1 MDKFK
6 TAIIGKQLIVKILG
20 RGSFKNSKDLRDYV
34 LEKLEK
40 DADECFVDLKEC
52 ISMDSTFMGML
63 AGLNF
68 ALKNRKDKN
77 IYFSNITN
85 PTRELLSTL
94 GLLELISQKMPDK
107 AAEQA
112 DFKEIL
118 LAQGRTP
125 GMAKHMLESHEMLS
139 SLDKKNKEKFKK
151 VVDSLKE
158 SVNKDKEK
166 D

>member
-20 RGSFKNSKDLRDYV
+20 RGSFKSSKDLKDYV
-34 LEKLEK
+34 LETLEK
-40 DADECFVDLKEC
+40 EADECFIDLKEC

-68 ALKNRKDKN
+68 ALKSKKGKN

-94 GLLELISQKMPDK
+94 GLLELISEKMPDK
-107 AAEQA
+107 SAEQA
-112 DFKEIL
+112 DFKEL
-118 LAQGRTP
+118 SLMQGKTP
-125 GMAKHMLESHEMLS
+125 GMAKHMLESHEILS

-158 SVNKDKEK
+158 SIHKEK

>member
-20 RGSFKNSKDLRDYV
+20 RGSFKSSKDLKDYV

-40 DADECFVDLKEC
+40 EADECFIDLKEC
-52 ISMDSTFMGML
+52 ISMDSTFMGMI

-68 ALKNRKDKN
+68 ALKGKKGKN

-94 GLLELISQKMPDK
+94 GLLELISQKTPDES
-107 AAEQA
+107 AEQA
-112 DFKEIL
+112 DFKEL
-118 LAQGRTP
+118 LLMQGKTP
-125 GMAKHMLESHEMLS
+125 GIAKHMLESHEMLS

-158 SVNKDKEK
+158 SIHKEK